1 MLNIKKRKKLM
12 AGGKAHTSTPRKS
25 ANVIK
30 TVSNY
35 TMLLCALCKKKAAW
49 HNNRFEIRLGVWI
62 Q

>member
-1 MLNIKKRKKLM
+1 M

-35 TMLLCALCKKKAAW
+35 TMLLCAVCKKKAAW